1 MYNIPSSVSSQSY
14 SYYFTYAILTPQ
26 QEPLTIPAMEEI
38 NIHLLVLGLTRP
50 GIWNRY
56 FKYMYA
62 KFMLNEIGVYSVSWL
77 DVSFANKENK

>member
-50 GIWNRY
+50 GIWNRAHVLP
-56 FKYMYA
+56 KLRRTRWPL
-62 KFMLNEIGVYSVSWL
+62 KR
-77 DVSFANKENK
+77 